1 MGNCGFDERQIS
13 VRCQVFTVGFL
24 IMAALLIMTPIISIF
39 YGKSPFANQASFGFF
54 TALIGAGVVSCTLIV
69 KDAFTSVRKR
79 QLHWFSLIYLLF
91 GIFLLVQSRAQIKG
105 LVVDG
110 QLTDQLLP
118 LVALELVVI
127 GLCFGYKSFSGK
139 VGGEK

>member
-1 MGNCGFDERQIS
+1 MGNHGFDERQIS

-24 IMAALLIMTPIISIF
+24 IMAALLIITPIASLF

-54 TALIGAGVVSCTLIV
+54 TALIGTGVVSCTLIV

-118 LVALELVVI
+118 LGALELLVI
-127 GLCFGYKSFSGK
+127 GLFLGYKSFSRKSGDK
-139 VGGEK
+139 R